1 MLFAFPV
8 GADAMRIYVKNA
20 YGVSILLEVDPLDAI
35 ERVNQKIFDI
45 KGSPPENMLLYF
57 GAKQLEDG
65 RTLTDYSILSESSL
79 FLRIKDVG

>member
-1 MLFAFPV
+1 MKSLKKTLLAIALCNFMLFAFPV
-8 GADAMRIYVKNA
+8 VADAMRIYVKNA

-57 GAKQLEDG
+57 GAKQLE
-65 RTLTDYSILSESSL
+65 EP
-79 FLRIKDVG
+79 